1 MWDHERIESLLRRK
15 EDLGY
20 RDFHGGLTKTSY
32 DRMGVRVPDLRA
44 MAKEIIRSGEWRGFL
59 AVRSII
65 YYEHAMLAGIVTA
78 SVREPYE
85 DKIVRLREF
94 SSCIDDWAVCDIT
107 CSSLSSRDPR
117 LFGDMQ
123 EFSSSAEVWLA
134 RMGLVTILGNFADR
148 EHLDRIRETIDGI
161 RAKGYYIDMAVGW
174 LICTV
179 ESHDEGA
186 GIELIETSDISDEV
200 KKIAAAKMRD
210 SYRVTEKSKKKAKE
224 LARG

>member
-1 MWDHERIESLLRRK
+1 
-15 EDLGY
+15 
-20 RDFHGGLTKTSY
+20 
-32 DRMGVRVPDLRA
+32 
-44 MAKEIIRSGEWRGFL
+44 
-59 AVRSII
+59 
-65 YYEHAMLAGIVTA
+65 
-78 SVREPYE
+78 
-85 DKIVRLREF
+85 
-94 SSCIDDWAVCDIT
+94 
-107 CSSLSSRDPR
+107 
-117 LFGDMQ
+117 MQ